1 MGDENDGAFVFGDGL
16 EDFVAGGGVEV
27 VGGLVEEEDV
37 GAGGDERGEG
47 ETGLFAAGEDP
58 GGFEGVVAGEEEGAE
73 DGTSLSV
80 VELGGDVGEVLKH
93 GSVEIEGVV
102 LLGEVADLAAV
113 AVFDDAGVGVFDVGE
128 QAQGGGFSG
137 AGFTH
142 QSQRFAV
149 L

>member
-1 MGDENDGAFVFGDGL
+1 MVGSSRRRTLAREVTSVARARRVF
-16 EDFVAGGGVEV
+16 
-27 VGGLVEEEDV
+27 
-37 GAGGDERGEG
+37 
-47 ETGLFAAGEDP
+47 FAAGEDP

-128 QAQGGGFSG
+128 QAQGGGFP
-137 AGFTH
+137 AP
-142 QSQRFAV
+142 